1 MSTQLLTLLILSL
14 SHRIAGSQGNWEFI
28 LREPQQKKLSLLAIP
43 ASNLCPPRIDA
54 TNLVEGYNGI
64 LINQQILK
72 KIEFNQEDSAIFS
85 TEQGQTVFLQTSD
98 SPEQA
103 LLDCSKVG
111 SLQGLS
117 SENLPY
123 IMAVLQNVV
132 KSNRAKKIMLQV
144 KCAQEKPSTN
154 DNKNINV
161 AGACTGATSLL
172 IFEGDDKLYVPE
184 QAARISTV
192 LCSKLTTPLGEE
204 LTQFKEAV
212 VKQTLFLETTISK
225 IKTDLHGII
234 EKYSPSARLVF
245 STNGT
250 AVLAIPPSPQ
260 SSPCLETSIKL
271 CSPPRNHSFPSVIT
285 IANLKRSSE
294 MLRSRLNE
302 SFSFTESL
310 LEVFASIQ
318 ASENVLPPLVVAHE
332 IKSYTDLFKFVPLT
346 SPIKVLIVALISTI
360 VGTVIVSVL
369 TFLIC
374 ICLLKKGAQEWRRR
388 GEGGTTSMNLQILN
402 QQSGAGDL
410 PSAPLLRVLTNQDC

>member
-1 MSTQLLTLLILSL
+1 MLTQLLTLLIL

-43 ASNLCPPRIDA
+43 ASGLCPPRIDA
-54 TNLVEGYNGI
+54 TNLVDGYNGI
-64 LINQQILK
+64 LKNQQILK
-72 KIEFNQEDSAIFS
+72 K
-85 TEQGQTVFLQTSD
+85 TS
-98 SPEQA
+98 
-103 LLDCSKVG
+103 
-111 SLQGLS
+111 
-117 SENLPY
+117 
-123 IMAVLQNVV
+123 
-132 KSNRAKKIMLQV
+132 
-144 KCAQEKPSTN
+144 

-161 AGACTGATSLL
+161 AGACTGETSLL

-285 IANLKRSSE
+285 TANLKRSSE
-294 MLRSRLNE
+294 MIRSRLNE
-302 SFSFTESL
+302 SFSFTENL
-310 LEVFASIQ
+310 LEIFASIL
-318 ASENVLPPLVVAHE
+318 ASENVLPPRVVAHK
-332 IKSYTDLFKFVPLT
+332 IRSYTDLFKFVPLT

-360 VGTVIVSVL
+360 VGTVI
-369 TFLIC
+369 
-374 ICLLKKGAQEWRRR
+374 
-388 GEGGTTSMNLQILN
+388 
-402 QQSGAGDL
+402 
-410 PSAPLLRVLTNQDC
+410 